1 MIQIFRSVLAR
12 KVPATL
18 ACARLSDSIV
28 GTYLQ
33 QAKRNKKRAYPITPK
48 KRAGVKV
55 GFQNIIKVYKNPGKL
70 L

>member
-1 MIQIFRSVLAR
+1 MGSW
-12 KVPATL
+12 
-18 ACARLSDSIV
+18 
-28 GTYLQ
+28 
-33 QAKRNKKRAYPITPK
+33 KRAYPITPK